1 MLHPGKPFRGFQ
13 LWGLAWIVAAQV
25 ALADPAP
32 QAQLTCPAASA
43 QEAGIRADRLFE
55 RAEYQQAGVCYQAA
69 GDMVHANL
77 AFLKAA
83 GPRGEDSARTLKAQ
97 QEAAKQ
103 LFARVGSAF
112 RSTH

>member
-1 MLHPGKPFRGFQ
+1 MPRVLHSIR
-13 LWGLAWIVAAQV
+13 LWGLAGIAAAQM

-32 QAQLTCPAASA
+32 QTQLTCPVAGS
-43 QEAGIRADRLFE
+43 QEAEVLADKLFE
-55 RAEYQQAGVCYQAA
+55 RREYQQAGACYQAA

-83 GPRGEDSARTLKAQ
+83 APRGEDTARALRAQ
-97 QEAAKQ
+97 GDAAKS

-112 RSTH
+112 RASH